1 MKKMLVI
8 IFILLI
14 IFIGIYI
21 NKKNIGNETVTATEV
36 NNIEQYISKIYM
48 WQEVTEEALPKFNNI
63 NDAPDLWLWEVVKKN
78 LDNYEVSYDEVK
90 QKAKEIFGEEFTKQF
105 PKEGTE
111 YIQYDK
117 ELQKYIATGIG
128 LDTLEDTFLIKNIN
142 KTKNGYDVEI
152 IEYLEDYEN
161 AVGLEDENST
171 YDVYIKNLNKDIIAT
186 VKSDDSET
194 NVIEV
199 VKENIEKFTTKTVKL
214 VKDSEGKIFVES
226 VK

>member
-1 MKKMLVI
+1 MKKLLVI
-8 IFILLI
+8 ICILLV
-14 IFIGIYI
+14 IFIGMYVY
-21 NKKNIGNETVTATEV
+21 KKNINQNNVTASDV
-36 NNIEQYISKIYM
+36 QRVQDYISKIYM
-48 WQEVTEEALPKFNNI
+48 WQEVTEEALPKFDNI
-63 NDAPDLWLWEVVKKN
+63 NDAPDLWTWEVVKKN
-78 LDNYEVSYDEVK
+78 LDDYELEYDEIQ
-90 QKAKEIFGEEFTKQF
+90 QKAIELFGKDFKKQF

-128 LDTLEDTFLIKNIN
+128 LDTLEDTFLIKNIK

-194 NVIEV
+194 NAIEV

>member
-1 MKKMLVI
+1 MKKLLVI
-8 IFILLI
+8 ICILLV
-14 IFIGIYI
+14 IFIGMYVY
-21 NKKNIGNETVTATEV
+21 KKNINQNNVTASDV
-36 NNIEQYISKIYM
+36 QKVQDYISKIYM
-48 WQEVTEEALPKFNNI
+48 WQEVTEEALPKFDNI
-63 NDAPDLWLWEVVKKN
+63 NDAPDLWMWEVVKKN
-78 LDNYEVSYDEVK
+78 LDDYELEYDEIQ
-90 QKAKEIFGEEFTKQF
+90 QKAIELFGKDFKKQF

-194 NVIEV
+194 NEIEV
-199 VKENIEKFTTKTVKL
+199 VKENIEKLKNKTVKL

>member
-1 MKKMLVI
+1 MKKLLVI
-8 IFILLI
+8 ICILLV
-14 IFIGIYI
+14 IFIGMYVY
-21 NKKNIGNETVTATEV
+21 KKNINQNNVTASDV
-36 NNIEQYISKIYM
+36 QKVQDYISKIYM
-48 WQEVTEEALPKFNNI
+48 WQEVTEEALPKFDNI
-63 NDAPDLWLWEVVKKN
+63 NDAPDLWTWEVVKKN
-78 LDNYEVSYDEVK
+78 LDDYELEYDEIQ
-90 QKAKEIFGEEFTKQF
+90 QKAIELFGKDFKKQF

-194 NVIEV
+194 NAIEV

>member
-78 LDNYEVSYDEVK
+78 LDNYEVSYDEVE

-111 YIQYDK
+111 YIQYND
-117 ELQKYIATGIG
+117 ELKKYVATGVG
-128 LDTLEDTFLIKNIN
+128 LDTLDDSFFIKQIKFNIFITHNIRIRSSTFL
-142 KTKNGYDVEI
+142 
-152 IEYLEDYEN
+152 
-161 AVGLEDENST
+161 
-171 YDVYIKNLNKDIIAT
+171 
-186 VKSDDSET
+186 
-194 NVIEV
+194 
-199 VKENIEKFTTKTVKL
+199 KF
-214 VKDSEGKIFVES
+214 I
-226 VK
+226 

>member
-1 MKKMLVI
+1 MKKLLVI
-8 IFILLI
+8 ICILLV
-14 IFIGIYI
+14 IFIGMYVY
-21 NKKNIGNETVTATEV
+21 KKNINQNNVTASDV
-36 NNIEQYISKIYM
+36 QKVQDYISKIYM
-48 WQEVTEEALPKFNNI
+48 WQEVTEEALPKFDNI
-63 NDAPDLWLWEVVKKN
+63 NDAPDLWTWEVVKKN
-78 LDNYEVSYDEVK
+78 LDDYELEYDEIQ
-90 QKAKEIFGEEFTKQF
+90 QKAIELFGKDFKKQF

-194 NVIEV
+194 NEIEV

>member
-1 MKKMLVI
+1 MKKLLVI
-8 IFILLI
+8 ICILLV
-14 IFIGIYI
+14 IFIGMYVY
-21 NKKNIGNETVTATEV
+21 KKNINQNNVTASDV
-36 NNIEQYISKIYM
+36 QKVQDYISKIYM
-48 WQEVTEEALPKFNNI
+48 WQELTEEALPKFDNI
-63 NDAPDLWLWEVVKKN
+63 NDAPDLWTWEVVKKN
-78 LDNYEVSYDEVK
+78 LDDYELEYDEIQ
-90 QKAKEIFGEEFTKQF
+90 QKAIELFGKDFKKQF

>member
-1 MKKMLVI
+1 MKKLLVI
-8 IFILLI
+8 ICILLV
-14 IFIGIYI
+14 IFIGMYVY
-21 NKKNIGNETVTATEV
+21 KKNINQNNVTASDV
-36 NNIEQYISKIYM
+36 QKVQDYISKIYM
-48 WQEVTEEALPKFNNI
+48 WQEVTEEALPKFDNI
-63 NDAPDLWLWEVVKKN
+63 NDAPDLWTWEVVKKN
-78 LDNYEVSYDEVK
+78 LDDYELEYDEIQ
-90 QKAKEIFGEEFTKQF
+90 QKAIELFGKDFKKQF

-128 LDTLEDTFLIKNIN
+128 LDTLEDTFLIKNIS

>member
-1 MKKMLVI
+1 MKKLLVI
-8 IFILLI
+8 ICILLV
-14 IFIGIYI
+14 IFIGMYVY
-21 NKKNIGNETVTATEV
+21 KKNINQNNVTASDV
-36 NNIEQYISKIYM
+36 QKVQDYISKIYM
-48 WQEVTEEALPKFNNI
+48 WQEVTEEALPKFDNI
-63 NDAPDLWLWEVVKKN
+63 NDVPDLWTWEVVKKN
-78 LDNYEVSYDEVK
+78 LDDYELEYDEIQ
-90 QKAKEIFGEEFTKQF
+90 QKAIELFGKDFKKQF

-171 YDVYIKNLNKDIIAT
+171 YDVYIKNLNKDIIAI

-194 NVIEV
+194 NAIEV